1 MSVAARVRVGSRVKG
16 SGRLGVRL
24 RVRVPRTPLSVSRRR
39 SLVPSA
45 CGRAGARA
53 RVRVRARAM
62 VMVMVR
68 VRVRSLVPSAC
79 VVSRGAVSSTS
90 WFTLG

>member
-45 CGRAGARA
+45 CGRVRARA

-62 VMVMVR
+62 VMVR
-68 VRVRSLVPSAC
+68 VRVRSLVRSAC

-90 WFTLG
+90 WFT